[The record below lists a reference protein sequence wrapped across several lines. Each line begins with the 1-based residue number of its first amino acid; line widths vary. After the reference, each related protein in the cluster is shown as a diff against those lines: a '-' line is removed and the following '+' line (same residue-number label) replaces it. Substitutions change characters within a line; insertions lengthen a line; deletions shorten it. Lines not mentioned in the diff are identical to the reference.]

1 MVTMKKRILIPGP
14 VEVSS
19 EVSSALAKPMIGHRT
34 PDFNAILEECWEGLK
49 EVCQTK
55 NDVAIITGSGTA
67 AMDAAIA
74 STLSEGDE
82 VVCIGGGKFGER
94 FAKIVKSYGGKPV
107 EVEVEW
113 GRAADPDDVE
123 RVVSGSNAVALTLT
137 HNETSTGVLHDAEAI
152 GRIAKKNNLLFIVD
166 AITSIGGDYV
176 KTDEWGVDICIAGSQ
191 KCLGVPPG
199 LGFAAVSEDA
209 WKAID
214 ENKRKRS
221 FYLDL
226 SSYRKSLKKSTTPFT
241 PSVSLIYGLK
251 AALEEIKEE
260 GLENRIKRHR
270 TLAKATRCAAKA
282 MNLELF
288 ADEAHASNTVTAIK
302 IPEELT
308 DAEIRGRLRDEFG
321 ILLAGGQEAVKGKI
335 FRIGH
340 MGNVD
345 RVELLGVISALE
357 LVLSRGNHDFKLGD
371 GVRAALECL
380 VDL

>member
-1 MVTMKKRILIPGP
+1 MKKRILIPGP
-14 VEVSS
+14 VEVSP
-19 EVSSALAKPMIGHRT
+19 EVSSALAKPMMGHRT
-34 PDFNAILEECWEGLK
+34 PDFTSILEECWEGLK
-49 EVCQTK
+49 EVYQTK

-74 STLSEGDE
+74 STISEGDE
-82 VVCIGGGKFGER
+82 VVCVGGGKFGER
-94 FAKIVKSYGGKPV
+94 FAKIVKAYGGKPV
-107 EVEVEW
+107 EIKVEW
-113 GRAADPDDVE
+113 GRAADPDDIE
-123 RVVSGSNAVALTLT
+123 AAVSESSAIALTLT

-152 GRIAKKNNLLFIVD
+152 GRIARENNLLFITD
-166 AITSIGGDYV
+166 AITSAGGDYL
-176 KTDEWGVDICIAGSQ
+176 KTDAWGVDICIAGSQ

-199 LGFAAVSEDA
+199 LGFAAVSEEA
-209 WKAID
+209 WKTI
-214 ENKRKRS
+214 EKNNRRRS

-226 SSYRKSLKKSTTPFT
+226 AAYRKSLNKSTTPFT
-241 PSVSLIYGLK
+241 PAVSLIYGLK
-251 AALEEIKEE
+251 AALEEIKKE

-270 TLAKATRCAAKA
+270 TLAKATRSAAKA

-302 IPEELT
+302 IPKGLT
-308 DAEIRGRLRDEFG
+308 DTDIRGRLRDEFG

-345 RVELLGVISALE
+345 LVELLGVSGALE
-357 LVLSRGNHDFKLGD
+357 LVLSRAGHNFTIGD
-371 GVRAALECL
+371 GVRAALEEL